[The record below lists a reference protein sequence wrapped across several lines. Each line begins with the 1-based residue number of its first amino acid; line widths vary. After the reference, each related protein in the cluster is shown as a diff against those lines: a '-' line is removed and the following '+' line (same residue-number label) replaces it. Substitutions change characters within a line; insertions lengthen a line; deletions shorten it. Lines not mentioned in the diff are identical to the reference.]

1 MINPNQLKLF
11 QLHPQA
17 QNIRMKEQ
25 LDNIADKV
33 DELVALCDKLDRENR
48 SLRKRESDW
57 VSEKRQLL
65 IKNESAR
72 TKVEAMISRLKA
84 METTG

>member
-1 MINPNQLKLF
+1 
-11 QLHPQA
+11 
-17 QNIRMKEQ
+17 MKEQ

-72 TKVEAMISRLKA
+72 TKVEAMINRLKA
-84 METTG
+84 METTS

>member
-1 MINPNQLKLF
+1 
-11 QLHPQA
+11 
-17 QNIRMKEQ
+17 MKEQ